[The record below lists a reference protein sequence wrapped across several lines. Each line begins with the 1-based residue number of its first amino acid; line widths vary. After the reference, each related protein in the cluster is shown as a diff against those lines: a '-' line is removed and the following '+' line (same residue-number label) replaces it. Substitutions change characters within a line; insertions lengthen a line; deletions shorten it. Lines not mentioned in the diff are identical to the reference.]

1 MQGKSGLKGQS
12 TPCYQKLK
20 GKDSSKLR
28 LYCTAARLVWIFQ
41 SNRKP
46 PLPGKEMRSPQDHKR
61 RPKHLEIKHELHR
74 AIDQGEYVDGQRIP
88 TEVELARKFGVSR
101 PTMARALRDLEQDGK
116 LQRRAGAGTYVRLT
130 KRCVFGLLIR
140 EVGEIF
146 EPICHGLSQARED
159 TPHELI
165 WGNVPDNLS
174 AAMQAQRLCEQYV
187 ERKVSGVFWSPL
199 ELTENNEAVNWQIA
213 ETFNRAR
220 IPVVLLDRD
229 IYSPPRRSN
238 FDLVG
243 IDNRR
248 AGYVLAEHLLKL
260 GCKNIVFLAR
270 PHSAPTVDARI
281 SGFREALFSRGFAAR
296 PELIQL
302 GDPADTVFVR
312 QFVETTHAD
321 GIVCANDLTAAKVM
335 RTLTELGIPIPG
347 QIRIVGVDD
356 VKFASLVSVPL
367 TTLHQPCRDMGVAAL
382 DAMLERIKHPQAP
395 GRDIL
400 LNFQLI
406 VRQSCGAKLKPEQKG
421 IPQRTPTLEEG
432 AAPLE
437 VAGDVADIESC

>member
-1 MQGKSGLKGQS
+1 
-12 TPCYQKLK
+12 
-20 GKDSSKLR
+20 
-28 LYCTAARLVWIFQ
+28 
-41 SNRKP
+41 
-46 PLPGKEMRSPQDHKR
+46 MRAPREHKR
-61 RPKHLEIKHELHR
+61 RPKHLQIKGELQR
-74 AIDQGEYVDGQRIP
+74 AIEEGEYVDGQKIP
-88 TEVELARKFGVSR
+88 TEVELAGKFGVSR

-146 EPICHGLSQARED
+146 EPICHGLCQARED

-165 WGNVPDNLS
+165 WGNVPDNLN

-199 ELTENNEAVNWQIA
+199 ELTENNEAVNWHIA

-248 AGYVLAEHLLKL
+248 AGYVLAEHLLKQ
-260 GCKNIVFLAR
+260 GCRNIVFLAR

-281 SGFREALFSRGFAAR
+281 SGFREALLSQGVIPR

-302 GDPADTVFVR
+302 GEPDDPVFVQ
-312 QFVETTHAD
+312 QFVETLHAD
-321 GIVCANDLTAAKVM
+321 GIVCANDITAAKLM
-335 RTLTELGIPIPG
+335 RTLTDLGIRIPD

-356 VKFASLVSVPL
+356 VKFANLVSVPL

-400 LNFQLI
+400 LNFKLI
-406 VRQSCGAKLKPEQKG
+406 VRLSCGARLNPEQKNS
-421 IPQRTPTLEEG
+421 IPKPPSLGE
-432 AAPLE
+432 PK
-437 VAGDVADIESC
+437 VAGTFAET

>member
-1 MQGKSGLKGQS
+1 M
-12 TPCYQKLK
+12 
-20 GKDSSKLR
+20 R
-28 LYCTAARLVWIFQ
+28 
-41 SNRKP
+41 P
-46 PLPGKEMRSPQDHKR
+46 PREHKR
-61 RPKHLEIKHELHR
+61 RPKHLQIKDELQR
-74 AIDQGEYVDGQRIP
+74 AIEEGEYVDGQKIP
-88 TEVELARKFGVSR
+88 TEVELASKFGVSR

-116 LQRRAGAGTYVRLT
+116 LNRRAGAGTYVRLT

-165 WGNVPDNLS
+165 WGNVPDNLNS
-174 AAMQAQRLCEQYV
+174 AMQAQRLCEQYV

-229 IYSPPRRSN
+229 IYAPPGRSN

-248 AGYVLAEHLLKL
+248 AGYVLAEHLLKQ
-260 GCKNIVFLAR
+260 GCRNIVFLAR

-281 SGFREALFSRGFAAR
+281 SGFREALFSQGITPR

-302 GDPADTVFVR
+302 GDPEDTVFVQ
-312 QFVETTHAD
+312 QFVETLHAD
-321 GIVCANDLTAAKVM
+321 GVVCANDITAAKLM
-335 RTLTELGIPIPG
+335 RTLTELGIRIPD

-356 VKFASLVSVPL
+356 VKFANLVSVPL

-400 LNFQLI
+400 LNFKLI
-406 VRQSCGAKLKPEQKG
+406 VRQSCGAKLRPEQKSA
-421 IPQRTPTLEEG
+421 TPKPPAVGE
-432 AAPLE
+432 AE
-437 VAGDVADIESC
+437 VAGTFAET